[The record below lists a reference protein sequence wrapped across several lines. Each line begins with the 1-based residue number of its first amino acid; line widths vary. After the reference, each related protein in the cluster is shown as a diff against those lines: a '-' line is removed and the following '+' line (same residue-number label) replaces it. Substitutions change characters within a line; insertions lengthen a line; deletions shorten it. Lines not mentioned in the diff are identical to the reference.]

1 MPRILPL
8 TVVLL
13 VLALTAQAQVDEIKS
28 ASSSKSKGSHEI
40 GGGSSGGSSS
50 FLIDFFFQFMF
61 VEMVQ
66 AQQEK
71 VSRKREIPSIIS
83 LDAMFQVAAQPSS
96 YYIANPR
103 LRANW
108 GLFSTDF
115 RFNYILEEDIGG
127 VKHLRTSEWQ
137 ILQLNLVTTRDV
149 TIRVGGGVI
158 YEAFETKQ
166 SYPEW
171 TTGVQIKPFGKL
183 GGVAEYRSSEA
194 RNEVNAH
201 FRYGFFDRGKI
212 HGYLTA
218 GAVFQ
223 RYYQQVNVWGL
234 QGGVVV
240 SVF

>member
-1 MPRILPL
+1 MTRILL
-8 TVVLL
+8 ITLSFL
-13 VLALTAQAQVDEIKS
+13 VLAGTARAQVDEIKS
-28 ASSSKSKGSHEI
+28 ASKSKASSHEI
-40 GGGSSGGSSS
+40 GGGSSGGSG

-61 VEMVQ
+61 VEVIN
-66 AQQEK
+66 AQQHA

-83 LDAMFQVAAQPSS
+83 LDAMLQVAAQPSS

-115 RFNYILEEDIGG
+115 RLNYILEEDIDG
-127 VKHLRTSEWQ
+127 VKHLRTNEWQ
-137 ILQLNLVTTRDV
+137 VLQLNLITTRDV

-158 YEAFETKQ
+158 SETYEMKQ

-183 GGVAEYRSSEA
+183 GGVAEYRASEA
-194 RNEVNAH
+194 RKEVSAH
-201 FRYGFFDRGKI
+201 FRYGFFERGKL

-234 QGGVVV
+234 QGGVVM
-240 SVF
+240 SIF